1 VAADEGGFQVH
12 SLTNLAMPTW
22 LTTVATSTNPR
33 CLMVSGS
40 LAYVAE
46 ALGGLKIYNVTDP
59 AAPTLVGAD
68 PGSGL
73 VTIRRLALSG
83 TRLAMTDGRQIS
95 LLDVSNPAVPVLLA
109 TNVLSGY
116 IFDLAANG
124 TNVFAACGGSGLR
137 ILNNNDL
144 GTVGAFSTAP
154 APVATV
160 SVNGPYAYIGDG
172 RATFRTLNITNPS
185 APTIVQASSGQGFG
199 IASAGPLVYM
209 VDARHQ
215 GAVLNV
221 SAPLTPVAGLS
232 LSNLTLGLRVRAQG
246 GVVLTAEDEAGL
258 GVFSASPND
267 INLNGLPDTVD
278 QQIVDASTND
288 TLRSV
293 WDVLPGDDFDHDGL
307 SNLAESL
314 VGTSPVDSSSVFAA
328 SAVNP
333 VPGSGGGQFV
343 IRWYSEAGKTYTI
356 HKSTDLMAGFIPLQS
371 GIADT
376 APLNS
381 YTDTVSSATA
391 FYMIS
396 VP

>member
-1 VAADEGGFQVH
+1 
-12 SLTNLAMPTW
+12 
-22 LTTVATSTNPR
+22 
-33 CLMVSGS
+33 
-40 LAYVAE
+40 
-46 ALGGLKIYNVTDP
+46 
-59 AAPTLVGAD
+59 
-68 PGSGL
+68 
-73 VTIRRLALSG
+73 
-83 TRLAMTDGRQIS
+83 MTDGRQIS
-95 LLDVSNPAVPVLLA
+95 LLDVSNPAAPFLLA
-109 TNVLSGY
+109 TNVLPGY

-124 TNVFAACGGSGLR
+124 ANIFAACGGSGLR
-137 ILNNNDL
+137 ILNNTDL

-154 APVATV
+154 APVAAV

-172 RATFRTLNITNPS
+172 RATFRTLSITNPA
-185 APTIVQASSGQGFG
+185 APTIVQASAGQGFG
-199 IASAGPLVYM
+199 IASAGPFVYLV
-209 VDARHQ
+209 DGRNR
-215 GAVLNV
+215 GGVLNA
-221 SAPLTPVAGLS
+221 STPLTPVAGLS

-258 GVFSASPND
+258 AIFAASPND
-267 INLNGLPDTVD
+267 INLNGLSDTVD

-307 SNLAESL
+307 SNLAEYL

-343 IRWYSEAGKTYTI
+343 IRWFSEAGKTYTI
-356 HKSTDLMAGFIPLQS
+356 HKATDLMVGFTPLQS

-381 YTDTVSSATA
+381 YTDTVSAATA